1 MTGNKVTTIIKK
13 IVGTI
18 ALPAVMYII
27 VMIACFSHGKMYF
40 GTWPMW
46 KTLMVDIA
54 ISVTC
59 AMGIGLQFKCG
70 RFDFSGG
77 AIMLL
82 AAIIAGNTA
91 KNHENN
97 VMLFVVLCIVLC
109 VAFSLVVG
117 LVYTYGRLP
126 IVIATIG
133 MALLYE
139 SITCLIFDGTGI
151 NLVANITLKVFSA
164 YPMVLIP
171 AIAAILVY
179 AFYSNVTIFG
189 KQSQLLSMNQ
199 QSAVNIGIN
208 ERKNV
213 IVSYLFSGLIFGFAT
228 MIYASNGLHK
238 ASFSS
243 LTTVGELFTNI
254 LPVFIGLML
263 GAFCNDTIGILMGS
277 LTLCLMD
284 FGLTNVI
291 DSDMGSAISMILTG
305 IFVLAINVV
314 SGQSGNIVKVFKKL
328 FGAKAKTA

>member
-13 IVGTI
+13 ILGTI
-18 ALPAVMYII
+18 MLPAIMYII
-27 VMIACFSHGKMYF
+27 VMIACFSNGKMYF
-40 GTWPMW
+40 GTWAMW
-46 KTLMVDIA
+46 KTLMVNIA
-54 ISVTC
+54 VSVTC

-82 AAIIAGNTA
+82 SAIIAGNTA

-97 VMLFVVLCIVLC
+97 AILFFVLC
-109 VAFSLVVG
+109 VVMCVVLSLLVG

-126 IVIATIG
+126 IVIVTIG

-139 SITCLIFDGTGI
+139 SITCLIFNGGGI
-151 NLVANITLKVFSA
+151 NLVANTNLKVFSA

-171 AIAAILVY
+171 AVAAILVY

-189 KQSQLLSMNQ
+189 KQSVLLSMNQ

-208 ERKNV
+208 ERRNV
-213 IVSYLFSGLIFGFAT
+213 LVSYLFSGLIFGFAT
-228 MIYASNGLHK
+228 VIYASTGLHG

-263 GAFCNDTIGILMGS
+263 GSFCNDTIGIIMGS
-277 LTLCLMD
+277 LTLCLMS
-284 FGLTNVI
+284 FGLTTVI
-291 DSDMGSAISMILTG
+291 SSDMGTAISTILTG
-305 IFVLAINVV
+305 IFVLVINVV
-314 SGQSGNIVKVFKKL
+314 SGQSGNIVKVLKGIFKP
-328 FGAKAKTA
+328 KTARA

>member
-1 MTGNKVTTIIKK
+1 
-13 IVGTI
+13 
-18 ALPAVMYII
+18 
-27 VMIACFSHGKMYF
+27 
-40 GTWPMW
+40 
-46 KTLMVDIA
+46 
-54 ISVTC
+54 
-59 AMGIGLQFKCG
+59 
-70 RFDFSGG
+70 
-77 AIMLL
+77 MLL

-91 KNHENN
+91 KNYGNN
-97 VMLFVVLCIVLC
+97 VVLFFLLCILLC
-109 VAFSLVVG
+109 VGFSLLVG

-139 SITCLIFDGTGI
+139 SVTCLIFNGGGI
-151 NLVANITLKVFSA
+151 NLVANSTLKVFSS
-164 YPMVLIP
+164 YPMALIP
-171 AIAAILVY
+171 AVAAILVY

-208 ERKNV
+208 EPKNV
-213 IVSYLFSGLIFGFAT
+213 LISYLFSGLIFGFAT
-228 MIYASNGLHK
+228 TMYASTGLHG

-277 LTLCLMD
+277 LTLCLMS

-291 DSDMGSAISMILTG
+291 SSDMGSAISTILTG
-305 IFVLAINVV
+305 VFVLAINVV
-314 SGQSGNIVKVFKKL
+314 SGQSKNIVKLFKKAL
-328 FGAKAKTA
+328 AAE